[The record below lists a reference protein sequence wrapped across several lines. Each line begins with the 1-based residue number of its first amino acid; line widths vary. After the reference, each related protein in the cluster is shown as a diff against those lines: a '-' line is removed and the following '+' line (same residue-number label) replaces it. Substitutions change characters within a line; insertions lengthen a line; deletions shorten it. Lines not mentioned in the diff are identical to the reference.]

1 MWKKLRFMKILYD
14 HQIFVFQ
21 DYGGISRYFYE
32 LTNVFNKQKDIH
44 FDLPLLYSNNHYVKK
59 TNFLKCKPFLETKNF
74 RGKIRLLNFINKHI
88 EKKFLC
94 KKGFDIFHP
103 TYYDPYF
110 LKYIGDKPFVL
121 TIYDMVYELF
131 PQIFSP
137 RDKTSVHK
145 KLLASKATKI
155 IAISENTKRD
165 IIKLF
170 GINEDKI
177 EVIHLG
183 NSLCFNDI
191 EKVKGIS
198 SKFPQKYLLFVGN
211 RRVYKNFDTFTESIS
226 QLLRDDKNLYLICA
240 GGGKFTPS
248 EIASLEKSGVIN
260 KVTQCSFDDNILAQL
275 YQNALAFIFPSL
287 YEGFGIPILEAFFC
301 GCPVVASNISSL
313 PEVAGDAAE
322 YFDPLDK
329 ISILNAVKK
338 IAYDHGLRCKLK
350 NKGYERLKNFS
361 WEKTA
366 NQTKMLYKSI
376 L

>member
-1 MWKKLRFMKILYD
+1 MKILYD

-32 LTNVFNKQKDIH
+32 LTNVFHKQKDIY
-44 FDLPLLYSNNHYVKK
+44 FDLPLLYSNNQYVKK
-59 TNFLKCKPFLETKNF
+59 ADYLKCKSFLEAKNF
-74 RGKIRLLNFINKHI
+74 RGKIRLLNFIHKHL

-110 LKYIGDKPFVL
+110 LKYVGDKPFVL

-155 IAISENTKRD
+155 IAISENTKND

-170 GINEDKI
+170 GIKEDKI
-177 EVIHLG
+177 EVIYLG
-183 NSLCFNDI
+183 NPLCVDAMK
-191 EKVKGIS
+191 EETATS
-198 SKFPQKYLLFVGN
+198 SELPQRYLLFVGN
-211 RRVYKNFDTFTESIS
+211 RRVYKNFDIFIESIS
-226 QLLRDDKNLYLICA
+226 PLLKDDNSLYLICA
-240 GGGKFTPS
+240 GGGKFTSS
-248 EIASLEKSGVIN
+248 EIANLEKSGVIN

-275 YQNALAFIFPSL
+275 YKNALAFIFPSL
-287 YEGFGIPILEAFFC
+287 YEGFGIPILEAFSC
-301 GCPVVASNISSL
+301 GCPVVTSNISSL

-322 YFDPLDK
+322 YFDPTDK
-329 ISILNAVKK
+329 ISILSIVKK
-338 IAYDHGLRCKLK
+338 VIDDHDLRSKLK
-350 NKGYERLKNFS
+350 YKGYERLKNFS

>member
-1 MWKKLRFMKILYD
+1 MKILYD

-32 LTNVFNKQKDIH
+32 LTNVFHKQKDIY
-44 FDLPLLYSNNHYVKK
+44 FDLPLLYSNNQYVKK
-59 TNFLKCKPFLETKNF
+59 ANFLKCKPFLEAKNF
-74 RGKIRLLNFINKHI
+74 RGKIWLLHFIHKHL

-155 IAISENTKRD
+155 IAISENTKND

-170 GINEDKI
+170 GIKEDKI
-177 EVIHLG
+177 EVIYLG
-183 NSLCFNDI
+183 NSLCVDAMK
-191 EKVKGIS
+191 EETATS
-198 SKFPQKYLLFVGN
+198 SELPQRYLLFVGN
-211 RRVYKNFDTFTESIS
+211 RRVYKNFDTFLESIS
-226 QLLRDDKNLYLICA
+226 PLLKDDKNLYLICA

-248 EIASLEKSGVIN
+248 EIANLEKSGVIQ

-275 YQNALAFIFPSL
+275 YKNALAFIFPSL
-287 YEGFGIPILEAFFC
+287 YEGFGIPILEAFSR
-301 GCPVVASNISSL
+301 GCPVITSNISSL

-322 YFDPLDK
+322 YFDPTDK
-329 ISILNAVKK
+329 ISIFSTVKK
-338 IAYDHGLRCKLK
+338 VIDDHDLRCKLK
-350 NKGYERLKNFS
+350 YKGYERLKNFS

-366 NQTKMLYKSI
+366 NQTKMLYKSM

>member
-1 MWKKLRFMKILYD
+1 
-14 HQIFVFQ
+14 
-21 DYGGISRYFYE
+21 
-32 LTNVFNKQKDIH
+32 
-44 FDLPLLYSNNHYVKK
+44 
-59 TNFLKCKPFLETKNF
+59 
-74 RGKIRLLNFINKHI
+74 
-88 EKKFLC
+88 
-94 KKGFDIFHP
+94 
-103 TYYDPYF
+103 
-110 LKYIGDKPFVL
+110 
-121 TIYDMVYELF
+121 
-131 PQIFSP
+131 
-137 RDKTSVHK
+137 
-145 KLLASKATKI
+145 
-155 IAISENTKRD
+155 
-165 IIKLF
+165 
-170 GINEDKI
+170 
-177 EVIHLG
+177 
-183 NSLCFNDI
+183 
-191 EKVKGIS
+191 VKGIS